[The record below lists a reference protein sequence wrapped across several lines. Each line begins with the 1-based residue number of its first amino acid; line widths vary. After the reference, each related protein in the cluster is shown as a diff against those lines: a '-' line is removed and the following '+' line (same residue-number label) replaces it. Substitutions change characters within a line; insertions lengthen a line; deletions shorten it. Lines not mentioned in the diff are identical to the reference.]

1 MYCVPG
7 AWSILDTNIL
17 DVNEQFKYF
26 LSNSSEMLSVFSNL
40 CCSLAIDYKNKF
52 YFTQQWFNKYLL
64 STYKYQALS
73 LQDARDIKVN

>member
-40 CCSLAIDYKNKF
+40 CCSLAIDYKTNFISLNNDSINIYWVPINIKH
-52 YFTQQWFNKYLL
+52 WA
-64 STYKYQALS
+64 YKMQG
-73 LQDARDIKVN
+73 I